1 MARPRNNITKFPTE
15 IRMRICELIE
25 DGCTYDEVRADAEVK
40 AACDERGLAIFNSSI
55 GAYRSSAE
63 FDEYVKMRKNWGE
76 KLSRRRMAAVLVNSE
91 SGSDNI
97 AKVATFELLNLVL
110 EKIQDLPPGETLEA
124 KELNALSTAI
134 AAFERNRISAAK
146 DDSKAEFNRRESEYQ
161 AEIAKLSAKI
171 AEISG
176 VKELNKGLSPEALK
190 KIEDAAGLL

>member
-1 MARPRNNITKFPTE
+1 MARPRNNIVRLPTE

-25 DGCTYDEVRADAEVK
+25 NGETYDAIREDAEVK
-40 AACDERGLAIFNSSI
+40 AACDERELAIHNSSL
-55 GAYRSSAE
+55 GAYRSSPE

-97 AKVATFELLNLVL
+97 AKVANFELLNLVL
-110 EKIQDLPPGETLEA
+110 EKLQSENELEP
-124 KELNALSTAI
+124 KELKAMSTAL
-134 AAFERNRISAAK
+134 ASFERNRISAAK

>member
-1 MARPRNNITKFPTE
+1 MARPRNNIVRLPTE

-25 DGCTYDEVRADAEVK
+25 NGETYDDIRADIEIK
-40 AACDERGLAIFNSSI
+40 AACDERSIAIHNSSL

-97 AKVATFELLNLVL
+97 AKVANFELLNIVL
-110 EKIQDLPPGETLEA
+110 EKLQGSEPLEA
-124 KELNALSTAI
+124 KEIRSISTAI